1 MPEYDNAQ
9 FSINDI
15 IKRLMKMEDK
25 VMAVEDHLSE
35 INDLQLINKLDIIN
49 LKNEIDR
56 MRIGIRAP
64 AEVMPPAPKRAPLP
78 PRPKPIEIK
87 SPSPPPKPII
97 IEKSPENMCR
107 SCGAWVP
114 PSARFCTKC
123 GKKRGGMK

>member
-1 MPEYDNAQ
+1 MPEYDNTQ

-49 LKNEIDR
+49 LKNEMDR
-56 MRIGIRAP
+56 MSIGIRAP
-64 AEVMPPAPKRAPLP
+64 AAVMPPAQKVAALP
-78 PRPKPIEIK
+78 SRPKPVEVK
-87 SPSPPPKPII
+87 RPLPPPKPIV
-97 IEKSPENMCR
+97 IEKSPENVCK

-123 GKKRGGMK
+123 GKRRTP